1 METKGRFVTLGVV
14 CAVFFSVGV
23 LSAGLGPTLPSL
35 AEKMGSTL
43 SETGAL
49 FTALFLGAVASQIA
63 GGPLTDRFGQRPM
76 LFASLV
82 LLAGGLAGVALSP
95 TLPIALVSM
104 LIAGLGDGVIIVAVN
119 VSISQLFATRAVSA
133 LNILNIFF
141 GMGAIAGPLLAGFA
155 LQTWATAV
163 PVLWTVVLILLPSL
177 IFVPRLNLGPHRP
190 PPKRGEVDFDPRNSP
205 YRSPFLWM
213 LGVLLLLYVGLEVG
227 TGGWL
232 VVYVDRT
239 TTLGLES
246 ATFIAASFWM
256 ALTSGRILG
265 AVLGA
270 WLRAEVVLMIGL
282 STAATG
288 GILMALG
295 MGDPT
300 LTVAAV
306 ILMGLGLGP
315 TYPTVVALITTFFK
329 VAPGRATGVVVA
341 MGSLGGT
348 VLPWLQGVLLEQTGP
363 AANALYIALGT
374 LAMLATYV
382 LAWLLMPRTPQ
393 AAPLATG
400 ASPMRAVEV
409 RETDS

>member
-1 METKGRFVTLGVV
+1 MI
-14 CAVFFSVGV
+14 FFSIGV

-35 AEKMGSTL
+35 AQSMGSTL
-43 SETGAL
+43 SETGIL
-49 FTALFLGAVASQIA
+49 FTALFVGALASQIA
-63 GGPLTDRFGQRPM
+63 GGPLTDRYGQRLM

-82 LLAGGLAGVALSP
+82 LLAGGLTGVALSP
-95 TLPIALVSM
+95 TLPVAIASM

-119 VSISQLFATRAVSA
+119 VAISQLFALRAVTA

-141 GMGAIAGPLLAGFA
+141 GVGATTGPLIAGLA
-155 LQTWATAV
+155 LQSWSTAV
-163 PVLWTVVLILLPSL
+163 PVLWVVIMILIPALLF
-177 IFVPRLNLGPHRP
+177 IPRLNLGPHRR
-190 PPKRGEVDFDPRNSP
+190 PPKRGEADFDPKSSP
-205 YRSPFLWM
+205 YRSPFVWA

-232 VVYVDRT
+232 AVYVDRT
-239 TTLGLES
+239 TSLDLDT

-265 AVLGA
+265 AVMGA
-270 WLRAEVVLMIGL
+270 WLRAETVLMIGL

-295 MGDPT
+295 RGDPT

-306 ILMGLGLGP
+306 VLMGLGLGP

-329 VAPGRATGVVVA
+329 TAPGRATGVVVA

-348 VLPWLQGVLLEQTGP
+348 ILPWLQGVLLEQTGP
-363 AANALYIALGT
+363 AANALYIALGM

-382 LAWLLMPRTPQ
+382 VARLLMPRAPQ
-393 AAPLATG
+393 TAPLSPG
-400 ASPMRAVEV
+400 ASPMRPVEA
-409 RETDS
+409 RETES